1 MQISRFQITLKVLL
15 GYAAVVIL
23 AIVAGWYLYAET
35 KKFLSLQNA
44 SLADQNKAFFIS
56 GLLSQ
61 LYENESYARLAVR
74 AKDNEAFDSFLAQNE
89 RLITKTDS
97 LKLIVTDTN
106 QIALIDSTKA
116 LLRKKATNFKE
127 LRTIY
132 TNNNADFYL
141 KSAIEKLSDI
151 ESALGKVNV
160 EDFRKNPEKLT
171 SRERALMN
179 EIVSLLNKNRPP
191 SSTRKLDEKT
201 IDSIVVATKQLLTRV
216 KNDAA
221 TQQEI
226 LSSAEN
232 ALWENDNI
240 ISGQIQ
246 LILNSLETNIYE
258 NYAQLAKKRDYLLR
272 QNITLL
278 SLTAIVGVF
287 VALIFSFLVLQDFFE
302 SQKLRKKLEK
312 SNKRTVD
319 LLQNREQLL
328 ATVSHDL
335 RSPLSGILGYT
346 DLLNQ
351 TSLSKK
357 QAYYAGN
364 IKQSADYVHKL
375 ANDLLDFSRLENQ
388 KIVLVKNRFSIRQ
401 TLEELTEN
409 IRPML
414 ASKAVDLSFEITEEV
429 PPILLGDAF
438 RIKQILSNLLGNA
451 CKFTEAGYVRVFVQT
466 KHKNEKQSLL
476 EISVSD
482 TGIGMDAHT
491 QTQIFR
497 EFTQA
502 KGVEEKFGGAGLG
515 LTISKRLTE
524 LMQGTLMLESKPG
537 RGSTF
542 TLSIPLEIPKE
553 NQNTSKSSETKTSN
567 PRIVVVDDDAALLQL
582 TTEILKGHHFDM
594 VSFQNAEKALNFL
607 KQNRFDALIT
617 DIEMPEKS
625 GWDLVKIIQ
634 KDKLYAYKNQPLIAI
649 TGRVDVPEEK
659 YLEAGF
665 HRVLYKPFS
674 SENLLLLLQPY
685 FPSIKSSTKTSKKM
699 RVLPRKNNLFS
710 LQKLHSF
717 LQDDTAVKEVLQIFL
732 TETASNMNK
741 LQESLETKNPEALQQ
756 TSHKML
762 PMFKQLDAA
771 EAVAILTAFES
782 KDPPVSETDCLQK
795 FEELK
800 TLVQEI
806 CQAIQKVTEKT

>member
-15 GYAAVVIL
+15 GYTVVAVL

-35 KKFLSLQNA
+35 KKFMSLQNA
-44 SLADQNKAFFIS
+44 SIADQNKVFFVS
-56 GLLSQ
+56 ELLSQ

-74 AKDNEAFDSFLAQNE
+74 AENADIFNSFLAQNE
-89 RLITKTDS
+89 RLINKTDS
-97 LKLIVTDTN
+97 LKLLISDKN
-106 QIALIDSTKA
+106 QAARIDSTKA
-116 LLRKKATNFKE
+116 LLLKKATNFLE

-151 ESALGKVNV
+151 ESALGKVNI
-160 EDFRKNPEKLT
+160 EDFRKNPEKL
-171 SRERALMN
+171 SNRERALMN
-179 EIVSLLNKNRPP
+179 EIVALLNKNRPP

-201 IDSIVVATKQLLTRV
+201 IDSIVVATKELLTRV

-226 LSSAEN
+226 LVTAEN
-232 ALWENDNI
+232 TLWENDNI
-240 ISGQIQ
+240 ISNQIRM
-246 LILNSLETNIYE
+246 ILNNIETDIYE
-258 NYAQLAKKRDYLLR
+258 SYAQLAKKRDDLLQ

-278 SLTAIVGVF
+278 SLTAIVGVL

-312 SNKRTVD
+312 SNKLTSD

-335 RSPLSGILGYT
+335 RSPLSSILGYS

-351 TSLSKK
+351 TDLSKK
-357 QAYYAGN
+357 QAYYTEN
-364 IKQSADYVHKL
+364 INQSADYVHKL
-375 ANDLLDFSRLENQ
+375 ANDLLDFSRLENK

-401 TLEELTEN
+401 TLEELIEN

-414 ASKAVDLSFEITEEV
+414 ASKKVDLSFEVTDDV
-429 PPILLGDAF
+429 PNILLGDAI

-451 CKFTEAGYVRVFVQT
+451 CKFTEKGYVKVLVQT
-466 KHKNEKQSLL
+466 KNKNVEKYLL
-476 EISVSD
+476 EIAVSD
-482 TGIGMDAHT
+482 TGIGMDSHT

-502 KGVEEKFGGAGLG
+502 KGIEQKFGGAGLG

-524 LMQGTLMLESKPG
+524 LMLGTLTLESKPKV
-537 RGSTF
+537 GSTF

-553 NQNTSKSSETKTSN
+553 NQKTFQITNTQTTQ

-582 TTEILKGHHFDM
+582 TTEILKGHHFKM
-594 VSFQNAEKALNFL
+594 ISFQKAERALSFL
-607 KQNRFDALIT
+607 KQNSFDALIT

-625 GWDLVKIIQ
+625 GWELVKTIKQ
-634 KDKLYAYKNQPLIAI
+634 NKLYGYKNQPLIAI

-665 HRVLYKPFS
+665 HHVLYKPFS

-685 FPSIKSSTKTSKKM
+685 FSSIKIASKPSKIVKASH
-699 RVLPRKNNLFS
+699 RDNKLFS
-710 LQKLHSF
+710 LHKLHSF
-717 LQDDTAVKEVLQIFL
+717 LQQDSKAVKEVLQVFL
-732 TETASNMNK
+732 TETTSNMDK
-741 LQESLETKNPEALQQ
+741 LQEAVNTKNWKILQE
-756 TSHKML
+756 TAHKML
-762 PMFKQLDAA
+762 PMFRQLDTA
-771 EAVAILTAFES
+771 EAVGILATFEA
-782 KDPPVSETDCLQK
+782 KNPPISDTEYVQK
-795 FEELK
+795 FEVLK
-800 TLVQEI
+800 SIVQEI
-806 CQAIQKVTEKT
+806 SQGLQKTIA

>member
-15 GYAAVVIL
+15 GYTMVAVL

-44 SLADQNKAFFIS
+44 SIADQNKVVFVS
-56 GLLSQ
+56 ELLSQ
-61 LYENESYARLAVR
+61 LYENESFARLAVR
-74 AKDNEAFDSFLAQNE
+74 AENADAFDSFLAQNE
-89 RLITKTDS
+89 HLIAKTDS
-97 LKLIVTDTN
+97 LKLLISDKN
-106 QIALIDSTKA
+106 QAALIDSTKA
-116 LLRKKATNFKE
+116 LLRKKATNFLE

-151 ESALGKVNV
+151 ESALGKVNI
-160 EDFRKNPEKLT
+160 EDFRKNPEKLST
-171 SRERALMN
+171 RERALMN
-179 EIVSLLNKNRPP
+179 EIMALLNKNRPP

-201 IDSIVVATKQLLTRV
+201 IDSIVVATKELLTRV

-226 LSSAEN
+226 LTTAEN

-240 ISGQIQ
+240 ISNQIRM
-246 LILNSLETNIYE
+246 ILNNIETDIYE
-258 NYAQLAKKRDYLLR
+258 NYAQLAKKRDDLLQ

-278 SLTAIVGVF
+278 SLTAIVGVL

-312 SNKRTVD
+312 SNKLTSD

-335 RSPLSGILGYT
+335 RSPLSSILGYS

-351 TSLSKK
+351 TDLSKK
-357 QAYYAGN
+357 QGYYVGN

-375 ANDLLDFSRLENQ
+375 ANDLLDFSRLENK

-401 TLEELTEN
+401 TLEELIEN
-409 IRPML
+409 MRPML
-414 ASKAVDLSFEITEEV
+414 ASKKVDLSFEVTEDV
-429 PPILLGDAF
+429 PNILLGDAI

-451 CKFTEAGYVRVFVQT
+451 CKFTEEGYVKVLVQT
-466 KHKNEKQSLL
+466 KNKNAEKHLL
-476 EISVSD
+476 EIAVSD
-482 TGIGMDAHT
+482 TGIGMDSHT

-502 KGVEEKFGGAGLG
+502 KGIEQKFGGAGLG

-524 LMQGTLMLESKPG
+524 LMQGTLTLESKPNH
-537 RGSTF
+537 GSTF

-553 NQNTSKSSETKTSN
+553 NENTFQVTNTQTTQ

-582 TTEILKGHHFDM
+582 TTEILKGHHFEM
-594 VSFQNAEKALNFL
+594 ISFQKAEKALRFL

-625 GWDLVKIIQ
+625 GWELVKTIKQ
-634 KDKLYAYKNQPLIAI
+634 NKLYGYKNQPLIAI
-649 TGRVDVPEEK
+649 TGRVDVPEGK

-665 HRVLYKPFS
+665 HHVLYKPFG

-685 FPSIKSSTKTSKKM
+685 FSSIKIASKPSKIDETSTQDNK
-699 RVLPRKNNLFS
+699 LFS
-710 LQKLHSF
+710 LHKLHSF
-717 LQDDTAVKEVLQIFL
+717 LQRDSKAVKEVLQVFL
-732 TETASNMNK
+732 TETASNMDK
-741 LQESLETKNPEALQQ
+741 LQEAVNTKNRKTLQE
-756 TSHKML
+756 TAHKML
-762 PMFKQLDAA
+762 PMFRQLDAE
-771 EAVAILTAFES
+771 EAVGILAAFEA
-782 KDPPVSETDCLQK
+782 KNPPISDTEYVQK
-795 FEELK
+795 FEVLK
-800 TLVQEI
+800 SIVQEI
-806 CQAIQKVTEKT
+806 SQGLQKTIA